1 MDRRSFLKQA
11 SAYALATTWTMTN
24 LEQIFAA
31 TPPAK
36 RNETREPGKSM
47 EHHNLGGMEVSAI
60 GLGCL
65 PMVGYY
71 GGKYDK
77 KDRFCSILSVGP
89 CISHRHYQ
97 REQSFSKGGQA
108 VQPSTIPAGSPQA
121 QHAVG
126 LSCRGMGKAQRCHP
140 CTVCLNMDALTQ
152 AMDSA
157 HTRND

>member
-47 EHHNLGGMEVSAI
+47 EHRNLGGMEVSAI

-65 PMVGYY
+65 
-71 GGKYDK
+71 
-77 KDRFCSILSVGP
+77 
-89 CISHRHYQ
+89 Q
-97 REQSFSKGGQA
+97 W
-108 VQPSTIPAGSPQA
+108 
-121 QHAVG
+121 
-126 LSCRGMGKAQRCHP
+126 
-140 CTVCLNMDALTQ
+140 
-152 AMDSA
+152 
-157 HTRND
+157 

>member
-47 EHHNLGGMEVSAI
+47 EHRNLGGMEVSAI

-77 KDRFCSILSVGP
+77 KEVL
-89 CISHRHYQ
+89 HW
-97 REQSFSKGGQA
+97 
-108 VQPSTIPAGSPQA
+108 
-121 QHAVG
+121 G
-126 LSCRGMGKAQRCHP
+126 LSEA
-140 CTVCLNMDALTQ
+140 
-152 AMDSA
+152 SA
-157 HTRND
+157 RFPQYRVNTPFGGENRKQKYFPHFRN